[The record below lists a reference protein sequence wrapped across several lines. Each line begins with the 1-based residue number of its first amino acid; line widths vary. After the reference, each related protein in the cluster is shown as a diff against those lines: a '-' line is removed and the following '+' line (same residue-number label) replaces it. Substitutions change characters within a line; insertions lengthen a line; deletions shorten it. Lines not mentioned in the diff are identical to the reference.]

1 MLESAHQ
8 MIMNL
13 GTQRSTD
20 PPTFLAFSQPL
31 PDISIHGFPAGA
43 INFAPSSGAAFRRD

>member
-20 PPTFLAFSQPL
+20 PPTFLASSQQL
-31 PDISIHGFPAGA
+31 PNISIRGLPAGVN
-43 INFAPSSGAAFRRD
+43 NFAPGPDAEIRRD